1 MWTALKTPSFP
12 RTFPWAPGARSRPG
26 PLLSTSVPWPT
37 GMSWAPA
44 TRTNAKPASSASTER
59 LGDDLAERLRRVRA
73 HEHAAVD
80 EERRRALDS
89 QGARLLQVGLH
100 GGGEGA
106 SVQAAGEALPV
117 DRKVDRVADQVF
129 PLEPRLLLEEA
140 VLGSP
145 VRPLDA

>member
-1 MWTALKTPSFP
+1 
-12 RTFPWAPGARSRPG
+12 
-26 PLLSTSVPWPT
+26 
-37 GMSWAPA
+37 MSWAPA
-44 TRTNAKPASSASTER
+44 TRTNDKPASSASTER

-106 SVQAAGEALPV
+106 SVPAAGEALPV

-129 PLEPRLLLEEA
+129 PLVPRLLLEEA
-140 VLGSP
+140 VL
-145 VRPLDA
+145 VRPVPPPRPPTTRRLLGRAPPNLDRQRQGPSPGAPLPGPIL